1 MAERNAL
8 FLSHASPED
17 NAFTIWLGAK
27 LAAFGYEVW
36 ADVLR
41 LSGGE
46 DWQRKLE
53 SAIRDRAFK
62 VLLAANANAVN
73 KQGVRN
79 ELQIASD
86 VAKKIDDKA
95 FVIPLRLGAFDAP
108 FVIAQAQYINFETSW
123 AAGLQ
128 ELLQT
133 LNDVYKVPCG
143 GSPNLGLWTNLQ
155 LLHGKPVTP
164 RSESLISN
172 WLEVRRLPATLRFLP
187 PGAAR
192 MHRAALGVYP
202 RVEYGESL
210 LSVQS
215 AGARDQLSIATEEF
229 LQNGW
234 PRLGIGLDEGRRLFT
249 ALANQALGQL
259 FELKSLAS
267 FPMANRQL
275 SWWLPKGVQD
285 SRVSFR
291 WAGIAGSRQLQG
303 FSARR
308 KVYWHFGV
316 STAFRSR
323 PFPHVRIK
331 SRLLFSEDGRT
342 PIEKPKRTQR
352 LRKSFAKGWRNARW
366 RDMMLAFLYW
376 IGDGTSVLNVPMADD
391 EDLVL
396 SLPPLAFTSPISITD
411 ASVGDEDM
419 DDPEIEFVN
428 DDEGM
433 LDEDEEE
440 GGAETAT

>member
-8 FLSHASPED
+8 FLSHASPDD

-27 LAAFGYEVW
+27 LAALGYEVW

-53 SAIRDRAFK
+53 SAIRERAFK
-62 VLLAANANAVN
+62 VLLAANANSVS

-86 VAKKIDDKA
+86 VAKKINDNA
-95 FVIPLRLGAFDAP
+95 FIIPLRLGAFEAP
-108 FVIAQAQYINFETSW
+108 FVIAQAQYIDFETSW

-128 ELLQT
+128 ELLRT
-133 LNDVYKVPCG
+133 FNDVYAVPRT
-143 GSPNLGLWTNLQ
+143 GSSNLGLWTNLQ
-155 LLHGKPVTP
+155 LLHSKPVA
-164 RSESLISN
+164 RRAESLISN
-172 WLEVRRLPATLRFLP
+172 WLEVRRLPAKLRFLP

-192 MHRAALGVYP
+192 IHRAALGAYP
-202 RVEYGESL
+202 RVDYGDGL

-215 AGARDQLSIATEEF
+215 VDSRDQMTIPIARF
-229 LQNGW
+229 LHRGW
-234 PRLGIGLDEGRRLFT
+234 PQLGIGVDEGRRLFT
-249 ALANQALGQL
+249 ALANQALAKL
-259 FELKSLAS
+259 FELKGLTS
-267 FPMANRQL
+267 FEMSNRQL
-275 SWWLPKGVQD
+275 SWWLQKGTQEG
-285 SRVSFR
+285 RVAFR
-291 WAGIAGSRQLQG
+291 WANIAGSRQLQG
-303 FSARR
+303 FSAKR

-331 SRLLFSEDGRT
+331 SRLLFSEDGLA
-342 PIEKPKRTQR
+342 PIDKPKRAQR

-376 IGDGTSVLNVPMADD
+376 VGDGTSILNVPVADE

-396 SLPPLAFTSPISITD
+396 SLPPLAFVSPVSITD
-411 ASVGDEDM
+411 ASAADEDM
-419 DDPEIEFVN
+419 DDPEIEFVT
-428 DDEGM
+428 DDEGS
-433 LDEDEEE
+433 LDDDVEESADE
-440 GGAETAT
+440 AQR